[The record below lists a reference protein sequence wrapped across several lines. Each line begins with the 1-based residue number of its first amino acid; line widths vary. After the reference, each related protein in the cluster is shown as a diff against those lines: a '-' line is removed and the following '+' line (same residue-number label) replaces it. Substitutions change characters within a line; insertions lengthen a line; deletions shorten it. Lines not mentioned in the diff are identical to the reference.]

1 MSLFIAEQLAR
12 AIDSKDR
19 SYEFLKLF
27 AEDKFRVRGKLT
39 HIPLQATELS
49 NFEKFKT
56 MVLATYLYLPEN
68 SRPETT
74 DDHDVDEFCN
84 FFLSYLF
91 SSFEYVSNP
100 KPRLI
105 TETGCYCDLCARLT
119 SAPYLKLKKVTNRDK
134 RKANILQREVVR
146 ELASSAGFSLT
157 DEQEEEL
164 LRNESLGESL
174 ALVSYGQD
182 LIRRCNGEQSDP
194 SSLVLWRR
202 FAWNKSG
209 SPKKDF
215 TLQAEMILDAE
226 KLLESEIREFGTT
239 KAV

>member
-1 MSLFIAEQLAR
+1 MSLFKAEQLAR
-12 AIDSKDR
+12 AIDHKDR

-27 AEDKFRVRGKLT
+27 SEDKFRLRGKLT
-39 HIPLQATELS
+39 HIPLQETELS

-56 MVLATYLYLPEN
+56 MVLAHYLYLPEN
-68 SRPETT
+68 SRPATT
-74 DDHDVDEFCN
+74 DDRDVNEFCN

-119 SAPYLKLKKVTNRDK
+119 SAPYLKLKKVKNRDK
-134 RKANILQREVVR
+134 RKADIIQREVVR
-146 ELASSAGFSLT
+146 ELASSAGLSLA

-164 LRNESLGESL
+164 LRDESLTESL
-174 ALVSYGQD
+174 ALVSYGLE
-182 LIRRCNGEQSDP
+182 LIRRCKGERSDP

-226 KLLESEIREFGTT
+226 ELLESKIREFGTT
-239 KAV
+239 KEA